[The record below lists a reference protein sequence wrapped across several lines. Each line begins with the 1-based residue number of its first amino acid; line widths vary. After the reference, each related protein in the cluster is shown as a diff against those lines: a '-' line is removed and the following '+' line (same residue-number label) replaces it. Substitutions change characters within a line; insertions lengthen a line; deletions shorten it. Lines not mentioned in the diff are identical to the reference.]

1 MSRIA
6 YVNGRYVPVGA
17 RAIAIEDRG
26 YQFADGIYEVIRVID
41 GKAGDLDRHL
51 DRLERSLREL
61 AIEPPMS
68 RAALCAVI
76 GETLRRNRL
85 RHAVVY
91 IQISRGIAPR
101 NHIVPASGRASLVV
115 TVRRARLPSPHEVD
129 AGCRVIAMPDERWH
143 RCDIKSIGLLPNL
156 LARTKAHRE
165 GAREAWLVDD
175 DGFVTEGSSSN
186 AWIVD
191 GEGRLVTR
199 PAGTEILGGITRS
212 VVLELARKLGIE
224 VVERPFTLEEAK
236 GAREAFLT
244 STSSLVMPVVQI
256 DDSIVANG
264 VPGSITRQLQAEYSR
279 RAGLDVLSTQQDR

>member
-1 MSRIA
+1 
-6 YVNGRYVPVGA
+6 
-17 RAIAIEDRG
+17 
-26 YQFADGIYEVIRVID
+26 
-41 GKAGDLDRHL
+41 
-51 DRLERSLREL
+51 
-61 AIEPPMS
+61 
-68 RAALCAVI
+68 
-76 GETLRRNRL
+76 
-85 RHAVVY
+85 
-91 IQISRGIAPR
+91 
-101 NHIVPASGRASLVV
+101 
-115 TVRRARLPSPHEVD
+115 
-129 AGCRVIAMPDERWH
+129 
-143 RCDIKSIGLLPNL
+143 
-156 LARTKAHRE
+156 
-165 GAREAWLVDD
+165 
-175 DGFVTEGSSSN
+175 

-279 RAGLDVLSTQQDR
+279 RAGLDVLYTQQDR